1 MKAKLI
7 LSGLLTLLLV
17 ASAVS
22 ADNTVYLEPQTVY
35 VPECGNA
42 TVQIR
47 LNSTD
52 TIDTWST
59 MVEFGSECV
68 NITDVSFAEGVT
80 PEYANWGHHE
90 GYIYLGGVSPDD
102 VTGDHLLATL
112 TVECVDGNCGSV
124 GLSIVGDADERLIA
138 GPGDNDPPHA
148 TIYPATWMGGSAQI
162 VGRGNVNAG
171 EDGTIDMADV
181 TLLLN
186 HVYDSTGYPLNC
198 GWAGNVNAGEDG
210 AIDMADV
217 TLLLNHVY
225 DSAGYPLS
233 CEGPS

>member
-7 LSGLLTLLLV
+7 LSGLLALLLV

-59 MVEFGSECV
+59 MVEFGSGCV

-80 PEYANWGHHE
+80 PGYANWGHHDD
-90 GYIYLGGVSPDD
+90 YIYLGGAGLNGA
-102 VTGDHLLATL
+102 TGDRLLATL
-112 TVECVDGNCGSV
+112 TIECVDGSCGPV
-124 GLSIVGDADERLIA
+124 DLGIAGDENVERLIA
-138 GPGDNDPPHA
+138 GPGDNDPPYA
-148 TIYPATWMGGSAQI
+148 TVYSATWTGGSAQI
-162 VGRGNVNAG
+162 VGRGNVNTG
-171 EDGTIDMADV
+171 EDGLIDMADV
-181 TLLLN
+181 MLLLN

-198 GWAGNVNAGEDG
+198 RWAGNVNAGEDET
-210 AIDMADV
+210 IDMADV
-217 TLLLNHVY
+217 ILLLNHVY
-225 DSAGYPLS
+225 DSTGYPLS
-233 CEGPS
+233 CE

>member
-35 VPECGNA
+35 VPECGDA

-80 PEYANWGHHE
+80 PEYANWGHND

-112 TVECVDGNCGSV
+112 TVECVDGSCGSV
-124 GLSIVGDADERLIA
+124 DLSIVGGTDEQLIA
-138 GPGDNDPPHA
+138 GPGVNDPPHA

-162 VGRGNVNAG
+162 VGCGDVDCGGGVAA
-171 EDGTIDMADV
+171 ADYF
-181 TLLLN
+181 LLRAYVL
-186 HVYDSTGYPLNC
+186 
-198 GWAGNVNAGEDG
+198 G
-210 AIDMADV
+210 APV
-217 TLLLNHVY
+217 SL
-225 DSAGYPLS
+225 GCCCP
-233 CEGPS
+233 PP